1 MLEIKNGTLNGVE
14 HPAMAADINLVV
26 DAGEMLCIYAW
37 SSDKRQAIVH
47 TLLGLQPLKSGFMS
61 VDGDVIDERSAAYY
75 RSHTAFVPRDLRLPF
90 TTVGETM
97 QAMMT
102 VDKDLTKGTIESEW
116 RKVSIADGLWNA
128 LVEHVGQ
135 DILQQ
140 MMMVVAVMRGCNHM
154 IIDLLPGVMT
164 PEMMGYLRQYTAS
177 GGLIVIATDDEE
189 VKGQCDKSLLEPQ

>member
-1 MLEIKNGTLNGVE
+1 MLEIKNGTLSGVE

-90 TTVGETM
+90 KTVGETM

-116 RKVSIADGLWNA
+116 RKVGIADGLWNA

-140 MMMVVAVMRGCNHM
+140 MMSFSRDYLLIVL
-154 IIDLLPGVMT
+154 IDLLPGAMT
-164 PEMMGYLRQYTAS
+164 PEMMDYLRQYTAS

-189 VKGQCDKSLLEPQ
+189 VKGQCDKSLLEP

>member
-1 MLEIKNGTLNGVE
+1 MLEIKNGTLSGVE
-14 HPAMAADINLVV
+14 HPATVADINLVV

-37 SSDKRQAIVH
+37 SSDKRQAIVY

-90 TTVGETM
+90 KTVGETM

-116 RKVSIADGLWNA
+116 RKVGIADGLWNA
-128 LVEHVGQ
+128 LVEHIGQ

-140 MMMVVAVMRGCNHM
+140 MMIVIAVMRGCNHM
-154 IIDLLPGVMT
+154 IIDLLPGAMT
-164 PEMMGYLRQYTAS
+164 PEMMDYLRQYTAS

>member
-1 MLEIKNGTLNGVE
+1 MLEIKNGTLSGVE

-90 TTVGETM
+90 KTVGETM

-116 RKVSIADGLWNA
+116 RKVGIADGLWNA
-128 LVEHVGQ
+128 LVEHIGQ

-154 IIDLLPGVMT
+154 IIDLLPGAMT
-164 PEMMGYLRQYTAS
+164 SEMMDYLRQYTAS
-177 GGLIVIATDDEE
+177 GGLIVIATDDGK
-189 VKGQCDKSLLEPQ
+189 VKGQCDKSLLEP

>member
-1 MLEIKNGTLNGVE
+1 
-14 HPAMAADINLVV
+14 MAADINLVV

-90 TTVGETM
+90 KTVGETM

-116 RKVSIADGLWNA
+116 RKVGIADGLWNA
-128 LVEHVGQ
+128 LVEHIGQ

-140 MMMVVAVMRGCNHM
+140 MMMVIAVMRGCNHM
-154 IIDLLPGVMT
+154 IIDLLPGAMT
-164 PEMMGYLRQYTAS
+164 PEMMDYLRQYTAS

-189 VKGQCDKSLLEPQ
+189 VKGQCDKSLLEP

>member
-26 DAGEMLCIYAW
+26 DAGEMFCIYAW

-75 RSHTAFVPRDLRLPF
+75 RTHTAFVPRDLRLPF
-90 TTVGETM
+90 KTVGETM

-102 VDKDLTKGTIESEW
+102 IDKDLTKGTIESEW
-116 RKVSIADGLWNA
+116 RKVGIADGLWNA
-128 LVEHVGQ
+128 LVEHIGQ

-140 MMMVVAVMRGCNHM
+140 MMMVIAVMRGCNHM
-154 IIDLLPGVMT
+154 IIDLLPGAMT
-164 PEMMGYLRQYTAS
+164 PEMMDYLRQYTAS

-189 VKGQCDKSLLEPQ
+189 VKGQCDKSLLEP

>member
-1 MLEIKNGTLNGVE
+1 MLEIKNGTLSGVE
-14 HPAMAADINLVV
+14 HPATAAGINLVV
-26 DAGEMLCIYAW
+26 DAGEMFCIYAW

-75 RSHTAFVPRDLRLPF
+75 RNHTAFVPRDLRLPF
-90 TTVGETM
+90 KTVGETM

-102 VDKDLTKGTIESEW
+102 IDKDLTKGTIESEW
-116 RKVSIADGLWNA
+116 RKVGIADGLWNA
-128 LVEHVGQ
+128 LVEHIGQ

-140 MMMVVAVMRGCNHM
+140 MMMVIAVMRGCNHM
-154 IIDLLPGVMT
+154 IIDLLPGAMT
-164 PEMMGYLRQYTAS
+164 PEMMDYLRQYTAS

-189 VKGQCDKSLLEPQ
+189 VKGQCDKSLLEP

>member
-1 MLEIKNGTLNGVE
+1 MLEIKNGTLSGVE

-90 TTVGETM
+90 KTVGETM

-116 RKVSIADGLWNA
+116 RKVGIADGLWNA

-140 MMMVVAVMRGCNHM
+140 MMMVVAVMRGGNHM
-154 IIDLLPGVMT
+154 IIDLLPGAMT
-164 PEMMGYLRQYTAS
+164 PEMMDYLRQYTAS

-189 VKGQCDKSLLEPQ
+189 VKGQCDKSLLESQ

>member
-14 HPAMAADINLVV
+14 HPATAADINLVV

-90 TTVGETM
+90 KTVGETM

-116 RKVSIADGLWNA
+116 RKVGIADGLWNA
-128 LVEHVGQ
+128 LVEHIGQ

-140 MMMVVAVMRGCNHM
+140 MMMVIAVMRGCNHM
-154 IIDLLPGVMT
+154 FIDLLPGAMT
-164 PEMMGYLRQYTAS
+164 PEMMDYLRQYTAS

-189 VKGQCDKSLLEPQ
+189 VKGQCDKSLLEP

>member
-1 MLEIKNGTLNGVE
+1 MLEIKNGTLSGVE
-14 HPAMAADINLVV
+14 HPATAADINLVV
-26 DAGEMLCIYAW
+26 DAGEKLCIYAW
-37 SSDKRQAIVH
+37 SSAKRQAIVH

-75 RSHTAFVPRDLRLPF
+75 RSHTAFVPRDLQLPF
-90 TTVGETM
+90 KTVGETM

-116 RKVSIADGLWNA
+116 RKVGIADGLWNA
-128 LVEHVGQ
+128 LVEHIGQ

-154 IIDLLPGVMT
+154 IIDLLPGAMT
-164 PEMMGYLRQYTAS
+164 PEMMDYLRQYTAS

-189 VKGQCDKSLLEPQ
+189 VKGQCDKSLLEP

>member
-1 MLEIKNGTLNGVE
+1 MLEIKNGTLSGVE
-14 HPAMAADINLVV
+14 HPATAAGINLVV
-26 DAGEMLCIYAW
+26 DAGEMFCIYAW

-90 TTVGETM
+90 KTVGETM

-102 VDKDLTKGTIESEW
+102 IDKDLTKGTIESEW
-116 RKVSIADGLWNA
+116 RKVGIADGLWNA
-128 LVEHVGQ
+128 LVEHIGQ

-140 MMMVVAVMRGCNHM
+140 MMMVIAVMRGCNHM
-154 IIDLLPGVMT
+154 IIDLLPGAMT
-164 PEMMGYLRQYTAS
+164 PEMMDYLRQYTAS

-189 VKGQCDKSLLEPQ
+189 VKGQCDKSLLEP

>member
-1 MLEIKNGTLNGVE
+1 
-14 HPAMAADINLVV
+14 
-26 DAGEMLCIYAW
+26 
-37 SSDKRQAIVH
+37 
-47 TLLGLQPLKSGFMS
+47 
-61 VDGDVIDERSAAYY
+61 
-75 RSHTAFVPRDLRLPF
+75 
-90 TTVGETM
+90 M

-116 RKVSIADGLWNA
+116 RKVGIADGLWNA

-154 IIDLLPGVMT
+154 IIDLLPGAMT

>member
-75 RSHTAFVPRDLRLPF
+75 RSHTAFVPI
-90 TTVGETM
+90 
-97 QAMMT
+97 
-102 VDKDLTKGTIESEW
+102 DKDLTKGTIESEW
-116 RKVSIADGLWNA
+116 RKVGIADGLWNA
-128 LVEHVGQ
+128 LVEHIGQ

-154 IIDLLPGVMT
+154 IIDLLPGAMT
-164 PEMMGYLRQYTAS
+164 PEMMDYLRQYTAS

-189 VKGQCDKSLLEPQ
+189 VTGQCDKSLLEPQ

>member
-1 MLEIKNGTLNGVE
+1 MLEIKNGTLSGVE
-14 HPAMAADINLVV
+14 HPATATDINLVV

-90 TTVGETM
+90 KTVGETM

-116 RKVSIADGLWNA
+116 RKVGIADGLWNA

-140 MMMVVAVMRGCNHM
+140 MMMVVAVMRECNHM
-154 IIDLLPGVMT
+154 IIDLLPGAMT
-164 PEMMGYLRQYTAS
+164 PEMMDYLRQYTAS

-189 VKGQCDKSLLEPQ
+189 VKGQCDKSLLEP

>member
-1 MLEIKNGTLNGVE
+1 MLEIKNGTLSGVE

-37 SSDKRQAIVH
+37 SSAKRQAIVH

-90 TTVGETM
+90 KTVGETM

-116 RKVSIADGLWNA
+116 RKVGIADGLWNA

-154 IIDLLPGVMT
+154 IIDLLPGAMT
-164 PEMMGYLRQYTAS
+164 PEMMDYLRQYTAS
-177 GGLIVIATDDEE
+177 GGLIVIATDDGE
-189 VKGQCDKSLLEPQ
+189 VKGQCDKSLLEP

>member
-1 MLEIKNGTLNGVE
+1 MLEIKNGTLSGVE
-14 HPAMAADINLVV
+14 HPATAAGINLVV
-26 DAGEMLCIYAW
+26 DAGEMFCIYAW

-75 RSHTAFVPRDLRLPF
+75 RTHTAFVPRDLRLPF
-90 TTVGETM
+90 KTVGETM

-102 VDKDLTKGTIESEW
+102 IDKDLTKGTIESEW
-116 RKVSIADGLWNA
+116 RKVGIADGLWNA

-135 DILQQ
+135 GIVQQ
-140 MMMVVAVMRGCNHM
+140 MMMVVAVMRGCNHI
-154 IIDLLPGVMT
+154 IIDLLPGAMT
-164 PEMMGYLRQYTAS
+164 PEMMDYLRQYTAS

-189 VKGQCDKSLLEPQ
+189 VKGQCDKSLLEP

>member
-1 MLEIKNGTLNGVE
+1 MLEIKNGTLSGVE

-75 RSHTAFVPRDLRLPF
+75 RSHTAFVPRDLRWPF
-90 TTVGETM
+90 KTVGETM

-102 VDKDLTKGTIESEW
+102 IDKDLTKGTIESEW
-116 RKVSIADGLWNA
+116 RKVGIADGLWNA
-128 LVEHVGQ
+128 LVEHIGQ

-140 MMMVVAVMRGCNHM
+140 MMMVIAVMRGCNHM
-154 IIDLLPGVMT
+154 IIDLLPGAMT
-164 PEMMGYLRQYTAS
+164 PEMMDYLRQYTAS

-189 VKGQCDKSLLEPQ
+189 VKGQCDKSLLEP

>member
-1 MLEIKNGTLNGVE
+1 MLEIKNGTLSGVE
-14 HPAMAADINLVV
+14 HPATAADINLVV

-37 SSDKRQAIVH
+37 SNDKRQAIVH

-61 VDGDVIDERSAAYY
+61 VDGDVIDESSAAYY
-75 RSHTAFVPRDLRLPF
+75 RSHKAFVPRDLRLPF
-90 TTVGETM
+90 KTVGETM

-116 RKVSIADGLWNA
+116 RKVGIADGLWNA
-128 LVEHVGQ
+128 LVEHIGQ

-140 MMMVVAVMRGCNHM
+140 MMMVIAVMRGCNHM
-154 IIDLLPGVMT
+154 IIDLLPGAMT
-164 PEMMGYLRQYTAS
+164 PEMMDYLRQYTAS

-189 VKGQCDKSLLEPQ
+189 VKGQCDKSLLEP

>member
-1 MLEIKNGTLNGVE
+1 MLEIKNGTLSGVE
-14 HPAMAADINLVV
+14 HPATAADINLVV

-37 SSDKRQAIVH
+37 SNDKRQAIVH

-90 TTVGETM
+90 KTVGETM

-102 VDKDLTKGTIESEW
+102 VDKDLTKGTIES
-116 RKVSIADGLWNA
+116 D
-128 LVEHVGQ
+128 VGQ
-135 DILQQ
+135 GIVQQ

-154 IIDLLPGVMT
+154 IIDLLPGAMT
-164 PEMMGYLRQYTAS
+164 PEMMDYLRQYTAS

>member
-47 TLLGLQPLKSGFMS
+47 TLLGLQPLKSGIMS

-90 TTVGETM
+90 KTVGETM

-102 VDKDLTKGTIESEW
+102 IDKDLTKGTIESEW
-116 RKVSIADGLWNA
+116 RKVGIADGLWNA
-128 LVEHVGQ
+128 LVEHIGQ

-154 IIDLLPGVMT
+154 II
-164 PEMMGYLRQYTAS
+164 EMMDYLRQYTAS

-189 VKGQCDKSLLEPQ
+189 VTGQCDKSLLEPQ